1 VATHEKI
8 IKRVDGSRVKIT
20 VEFSVSFFKQD
31 AKYSVSVEKCEKG
44 KRTWKYCL
52 DRDSNTYR
60 KLNQADRIE
69 RIKKANLELVSPEEI
84 FEAKMELWQKLKPVM
99 GEPE

>member
-1 VATHEKI
+1 MATHEKI
-8 IKRVDGSRVKIT
+8 IKRADGSRVKIT
-20 VEFSVSFFKQD
+20 VQFGVGFFD
-31 AKYSVSVEKCEKG
+31 EGAKYSVFIEKCEKG
-44 KRTWKYCL
+44 KRTWQDCL

-99 GEPE
+99 EA